1 MTITYREL
9 SSLEQDLGVDART
22 LYGVS
27 NNISRHYRP
36 AEIPKGDGSV
46 RRLWVPDE
54 PLKSIQRKI
63 ARVLLSPME
72 VSPHAT
78 AYRYG
83 AGIVKNARAHVGQ
96 PRVLTLDIFRFFD
109 HVRYSAVKE
118 KAFPAD
124 RYCEANRILLTLL
137 CYYREGLPQGA
148 PTSPWISNL
157 ILKELDD
164 TLGAWCGERGIV
176 YTRYCDDMTF
186 SGDFDENRVI
196 ALVREQ
202 LGRHGF
208 RLHEGKIRK
217 ADCHH
222 RQKVTGLVVN
232 QGVSTPADY
241 RRKLRQEL
249 YYCEKFGVESHWQ
262 RTGSPLSVEE
272 YLRHLLGQV
281 NFVLSVSPE
290 NQEMRRYRHYL
301 EKRMGKNEENLY

>member
-157 ILKELDD
+157 ILKEMDD

-186 SGDFDENRVI
+186 SGDFDEKEVI
-196 ALVREQ
+196 KQVSTMLVPY
-202 LGRHGF
+202 GF
-208 RLHEGKIRK
+208 RLNHKKTKVFK
-217 ADCHH
+217 ASQ
-222 RQKVTGLVVN
+222 RQTVTGIVVN
-232 QGVSTPADY
+232 QKENVSKDY
-241 RRKLRQEL
+241 KREIRKEVFFCQ
-249 YYCEKFGVESHWQ
+249 KHGVEEHLHHEMLDI
-262 RTGSPLSVEE
+262 SPSQ
-272 YLRHLLGQV
+272 YLNKLLGKI
-281 NFVLSVSPE
+281 NFVLQVSPQNKE
-290 NQEMRRYRHYL
+290 FTEYKNIVLNLLNNQ
-301 EKRMGKNEENLY
+301 